1 MDRIGGYYIKWNKPG
16 TESWT
21 LHMLIYEKNIVDLIE
36 VKSGT
41 GGTKGWEGY
50 GEGEIGRDLLNDTKL
65 QVDR

>member
-1 MDRIGGYYIKWNKPG
+1 
-16 TESWT
+16 
-21 LHMLIYEKNIVDLIE
+21 MLIYEKNIVDLIE